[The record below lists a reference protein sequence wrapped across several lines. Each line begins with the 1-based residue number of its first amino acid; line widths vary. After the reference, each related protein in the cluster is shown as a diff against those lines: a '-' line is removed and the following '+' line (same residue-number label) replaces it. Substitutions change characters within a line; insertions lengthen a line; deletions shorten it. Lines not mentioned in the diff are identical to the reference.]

1 MEFTL
6 TVTLDPPTARLEAVG
21 ELDIFTARQVADRL
35 QAVVRSGCSTVL
47 LDLSGVTFVDVSA
60 LGVLDRAR
68 LALVA
73 DHGSLGMVAA
83 PPSFR
88 RTCDLAGLGP
98 AFGLN

>member
-6 TVTLDPPTARLEAVG
+6 TVTLDPPTARLAAVG
-21 ELDIFTARQVADRL
+21 ELDIFTARRIAERL
-35 QAVVRSGCSTVL
+35 QSAVLSGCPTVV

-68 LALVA
+68 AALAA
-73 DHGSLGMVAA
+73 DHGTLGMVAA
-83 PPSFR
+83 PASFR
-88 RTCDLAGLGP
+88 RTCELAGLSP